1 MELNENSVAGIT
13 AGLAT
18 LSGNTN
24 DFQVD
29 NKYVTDY
36 KEKETN
42 INKTK
47 MIFDKINNA
56 QLLNNILLKDINLK
70 NKGE

>member
-47 MIFDKINNA
+47 MIFNKINNA

-70 NKGE
+70 NREE